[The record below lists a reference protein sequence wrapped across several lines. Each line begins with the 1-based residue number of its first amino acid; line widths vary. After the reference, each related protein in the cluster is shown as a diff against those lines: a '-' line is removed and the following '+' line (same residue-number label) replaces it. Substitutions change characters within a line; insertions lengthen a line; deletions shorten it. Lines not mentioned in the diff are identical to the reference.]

1 VNISTVLFGD
11 FGLYYNSISEIKD
24 VAGMTEK
31 KLGRE
36 VAFVETYNESTK
48 KIIEKAFLKQGV
60 SYLIK
65 VDKVRE
71 MKKGH
76 FECRM
81 KYSFYINRLQTEEAQ
96 NAMAL
101 QDLDENSINYLM

>member
-1 VNISTVLFGD
+1 M
-11 FGLYYNSISEIKD
+11 
-24 VAGMTEK
+24 AEK

-36 VAFVETYNESTK
+36 IAFAETYDETVK
-48 KIIEKAFLKQGV
+48 KMIEKAFLKQGV

-81 KYSFYINRLQTEEAQ
+81 KYSFYINRLQIEEAKAAMTSQ
-96 NAMAL
+96 NL
-101 QDLDENSINYLM
+101 NEKSINYLM

>member
-1 VNISTVLFGD
+1 M
-11 FGLYYNSISEIKD
+11 
-24 VAGMTEK
+24 AEK
-31 KLGRE
+31 NQGRE
-36 VAFVETYNESTK
+36 VAFAETYDEKVK
-48 KIIEKAFLKQGV
+48 KTIEKAFLNQGV

-81 KYSFYINRLQTEEAQ
+81 KYSFYINRFQTEEAKAAMTTQ
-96 NAMAL
+96 N
-101 QDLDENSINYLM
+101 LDGKSVSYLI

>member
-1 VNISTVLFGD
+1 MSTVLFGY

-24 VAGMTEK
+24 VAEMAEK

-36 VAFVETYNESTK
+36 VALVETYDETVKK
-48 KIIEKAFLKQGV
+48 KIEKVFLKQGV

-76 FECRM
+76 FECKM
-81 KYSFYINRLQTEEAQ
+81 KYSFCINKLQIEEAKAAMTLQ
-96 NAMAL
+96 N
-101 QDLDENSINYLM
+101 LDENSINYLI

>member
-1 VNISTVLFGD
+1 M
-11 FGLYYNSISEIKD
+11 
-24 VAGMTEK
+24 AEK
-31 KLGRE
+31 NQGRE
-36 VAFVETYNESTK
+36 VAFAETYDETVK
-48 KIIEKAFLKQGV
+48 KTIEKAFLKEGV

-81 KYSFYINRLQTEEAQ
+81 KYSFYINRFQTDEAKAAMTAQ
-96 NAMAL
+96 N
-101 QDLDENSINYLM
+101 LDEKSVSYLI